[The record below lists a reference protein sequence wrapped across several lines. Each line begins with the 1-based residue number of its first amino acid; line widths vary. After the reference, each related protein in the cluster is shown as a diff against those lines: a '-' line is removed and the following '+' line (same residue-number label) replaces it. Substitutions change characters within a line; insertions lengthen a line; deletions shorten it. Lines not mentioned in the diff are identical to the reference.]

1 MMKYNRKW
9 CLKNCPY
16 IKGNKK
22 FKWTIA
28 LPEPIKP
35 SSGRYFEGLFM
46 NMGKSFFCTTIKG
59 NKNPICIS
67 DYPSGIIFENDLE
80 EFIKENVDMEKYA
93 KSCPVYLEMLIEN
106 WESN

>member
-1 MMKYNRKW
+1 MIKYNRKW
-9 CLKNCPY
+9 CLKHCPY

-22 FKWTIA
+22 FKWTMA

-35 SSGRYFEGLFM
+35 SSGRYFEGIFM

-67 DYPSGIIFENDLE
+67 DYPVGLIFENDLE
-80 EFIKENVDMEKYA
+80 EFIKENVDMEEYA
-93 KSCPVYLEMLIEN
+93 KNCPVYMEMLMEN
-106 WESN
+106 WK